1 MEYSP
6 VKALSE
12 SSTSRQSRL
21 ANAMALAD
29 RLADLTNLAVPV
41 WLDIHEITS
50 LTGLSES
57 SIRRMGEI
65 SEFPHLNRIGPR
77 RRGITL
83 HAYLD
88 WSKRCEQAGAP

>member
-1 MEYSP
+1 MI
-6 VKALSE
+6 
-12 SSTSRQSRL
+12 
-21 ANAMALAD
+21 LAD
-29 RLADLTNLAVPV
+29 RLGELTNIDVPV

-57 SIRRMGEI
+57 SIRRMGQI
-65 SEFPHLNRIGPR
+65 SEFPHLIRIGPR

-88 WSKRCEQAGAP
+88 WSRRCEQAGER